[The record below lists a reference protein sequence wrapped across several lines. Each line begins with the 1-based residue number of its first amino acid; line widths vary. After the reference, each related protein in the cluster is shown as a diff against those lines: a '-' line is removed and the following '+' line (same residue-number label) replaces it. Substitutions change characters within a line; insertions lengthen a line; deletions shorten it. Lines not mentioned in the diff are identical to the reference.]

1 MDHWVDRPEVQARQR
16 AQPTGT
22 NRPTRTTH
30 PHAHAPAPA
39 PERAGAG
46 GEPDHPRPLRS
57 PEPTHPTPTRGGRP
71 PGAAHHNPTTVPAA
85 TAGGETPGPIPNP
98 EAKPPSANGTAP
110 TRERKSRTPPEH
122 TPPARAGPAPQPGAH
137 PARAGPHPHPYNT
150 TKVIQRAHGGA
161 LLCGPLALRWTTA
174 VRPSFPGAEVHVS
187 ASGAQRRRA
196 PRSAR
201 SPGNRRDRHLTRE
214 NVCQRYV
221 LAGQVTIS
229 RVK

>member
-30 PHAHAPAPA
+30 THTH
-39 PERAGAG
+39 
-46 GEPDHPRPLRS
+46 
-57 PEPTHPTPTRGGRP
+57 THPHQRPSAPGRAANPNPASTTQPRTNPPHPPQGGGRP

-122 TPPARAGPAPQPGAH
+122 TPPARAGRAPQPGAH
-137 PARAGPHPHPYNT
+137 PHAGQTHKHTLT
-150 TKVIQRAHGGA
+150 TQRSSWWRSPVRTTCVALDHGGPT
-161 LLCGPLALRWTTA
+161 LVLECE
-174 VRPSFPGAEVHVS
+174 VRVP
-187 ASGAQRRRA
+187 ASGARRRRA

-201 SPGNRRDRHLTRE
+201 SPGNRRARHLTSE
-214 NVCQRYV
+214 HVPLADV

>member
-30 PHAHAPAPA
+30 PHTRTPARARAPR
-39 PERAGAG
+39 RAANQT
-46 GEPDHPRPLRS
+46 PRPLRS
-57 PEPTHPTPTRGGRP
+57 PEPTHPTPPHAGGRP

-122 TPPARAGPAPQPGAH
+122 TPPARAGPAPPPGAH
-137 PARAGPHPHPYNT
+137 PHAGQTHKHTLT
-150 TKVIQRAHGGA
+150 TQRSSWWRSPVRTTCVALDHGGPT
-161 LLCGPLALRWTTA
+161 LVLEC
-174 VRPSFPGAEVHVS
+174 EVHVP
-187 ASGAQRRRA
+187 ASGARRRRA

-201 SPGNRRDRHLTRE
+201 SPGNPRDRHSTRE
-214 NVCQRYV
+214 I
-221 LAGQVTIS
+221 VT
-229 RVK
+229 

>member
-22 NRPTRTTH
+22 NRPTRTTRTHTH
-30 PHAHAPAPA
+30 PPAPA

-46 GEPDHPRPLRS
+46 GEPDPASTTQPRTNPPHPPQG
-57 PEPTHPTPTRGGRP
+57 GGRP

-122 TPPARAGPAPQPGAH
+122 TPTNRPRH
-137 PARAGPHPHPYNT
+137 PARGVAGP
-150 TKVIQRAHGGA
+150 R
-161 LLCGPLALRWTTA
+161 RWTTPQPE
-174 VRPSFPGAEVHVS
+174 RDRLGSVS
-187 ASGAQRRRA
+187 SGRSPAPNNRTRRTPPPHGRRDAAKAAKGEETQRSKPRWRA
-196 PRSAR
+196 PT
-201 SPGNRRDRHLTRE
+201 SPVSSLTPITPTATLTE
-214 NVCQRYV
+214 
-221 LAGQVTIS
+221 T
-229 RVK
+229 